1 MSLDTIPTLTV
12 TEANV
17 LRRALPIVDEA
28 QEMICPR
35 CQHAFPA
42 EFYCIVCGY
51 VPTLEPAT
59 EGI

>member
-17 LRRALPIVDEA
+17 LRRAFPIVDEA

-51 VPTLEPAT
+51 VLSD
-59 EGI
+59 GFRLQ

>member
-51 VPTLEPAT
+51 VPSTRASD
-59 EGI
+59 

>member
-17 LRRALPIVDEA
+17 LRRAFPIVDEA
-28 QEMICPR
+28 QEMICPT

-42 EFYCIVCGY
+42 EFIVSCAA
-51 VPTLEPAT
+51 TCQALEPAT
-59 EGI
+59 GDI